1 MKLSRKCEYALLI
14 LIQLSS
20 IHGDGK
26 PVPSS
31 VLSEKN
37 KIPRKFLDQIMGLL
51 RKNGYVES
59 ARGVTGGFRLA
70 KPPEEISLA
79 EIIRFIDGPIAPI
92 ASVSTYFYRQTPSE
106 QNENLIRC
114 FKDIRDYAAMKLET
128 LTFDQLV

>member
-14 LIQLSS
+14 LIQLSGT
-20 IHGDGK
+20 HGDGK
-26 PVPSS
+26 PIPSS

-37 KIPRKFLDQIMGLL
+37 KIPRKFLDQIMSLL

-59 ARGVTGGFRLA
+59 VRGVTGGFRLS
-70 KPPEEISLA
+70 KPPGEISLA
-79 EIIRFIDGPIAPI
+79 EIVRLIDGPIAPI

-106 QNENLIRC
+106 QNDRLISC